1 MSSQETKPPQAAAK
15 PVHDLLQPVAE
26 GVTKK
31 LLPPQ
36 SSGSSQSAKREPL
49 SKTDMEELWIKMA
62 GLFGHRWASSYG
74 AAVDPDG
81 IWAIALAGLAP
92 AHIRHGLASVVRMG
106 GDWPPSAPEFR
117 KLCLA
122 AGKVTPESVGLPPL
136 EAAYGQAIR
145 GDRPSHPAIRQAIIE
160 TGEFDLRQARSND
173 TYLRKRFEHCYLVI
187 AQRIA
192 MGRPIDGKIAEAI
205 GYDGDKSVTAL
216 AEEHSE
222 QLARTIRDLQGI
234 PMDGTAARQALLA
247 KMRLRSDRHA

>member
-1 MSSQETKPPQAAAK
+1 
-15 PVHDLLQPVAE
+15 
-26 GVTKK
+26 
-31 LLPPQ
+31 
-36 SSGSSQSAKREPL
+36 
-49 SKTDMEELWIKMA
+49 MA
-62 GLFGHRWASSYG
+62 GLYGHKWASSFG
-74 AAVDPDG
+74 ADVDPDG
-81 IWAIALAGLAP
+81 IWAIALAGLKP
-92 AHIRHGLASVVRMG
+92 NQISHGLASVVRMG
-106 GDWPPSAPEFR
+106 NEWPPSAPEFR

-192 MGRPIDGKIAEAI
+192 MGRSIDGKIAEAI
-205 GYDGDKSVTAL
+205 GYDGDKSVTTL

-234 PMDGTAARQALLA
+234 PMDGAAARQALLA